1 MEKLSGNIRGFLVN
15 NKLLQTTTVTIG
27 FKYECN
33 WFVLQKLARGQPCM
47 CAELAYASEN
57 TCIAYS
63 IYESIREK
71 LLGSPLEQL
80 KSKVSAMAC
89 NYQNGEF
96 IITFSCSNN
105 LTSVQKNLILSI
117 SKITP
122 HKYYRKYSHNIKLLN
137 GKPSKKEFIYSSNLL
152 VGKTINVFILGKF
165 NITPDKFS
173 NIIEKTSAKYVDVK
187 SHPGGVSPHSLNK
200 SQGHTSYPTNI
211 ADGYKAVFVRDFI
224 TGETGFTV
232 VIHSG
237 VVIVYNKEWE
247 GLSKKVTPS
256 AVDKYVVKKY
266 AKLGAGFI
274 PMVLYMTSLECSLD
288 IDNMIKLYNDNPSPV
303 VVSGYIK
310 KAL

>member
-1 MEKLSGNIRGFLVN
+1 MEKKYDNIHGFLVN

-33 WFVLQKLARGQPCM
+33 WFVLQKLIRGLPCM

-57 TCIAYS
+57 TCVAYS

-80 KSKVSAMAC
+80 KSKVSMVTC

-96 IITFSCSNN
+96 IVAFSCSNN
-105 LTSVQKNLILSI
+105 LTAIQKNLISSV

-137 GKPSKKEFIYSSNLL
+137 GKPSKNEFIYSSNLL
-152 VGKTINVFILGKF
+152 VGKIINVFILGKF

-173 NIIEKTSAKYVDVK
+173 NIIEKTGIKYVGLE
-187 SHPGGVSPHSLNK
+187 SHTGGVSPHSLNK
-200 SQGHTSYPTNI
+200 TRGVTSYPTII
-211 ADGYKAVFVRDFI
+211 ADGYKVVFVRDFI
-224 TGETGFTV
+224 AGETGFTT
-232 VIHSG
+232 VIKSG
-237 VVIVYNKEWE
+237 VVIVYNKEWSS
-247 GLSKKVTPS
+247 LSKKVAPTT
-256 AVDKYVVKKY
+256 VDKYVEKKY
-266 AKLGAGFI
+266 AKLGPKFI
-274 PMVLYMTSLECSLD
+274 PMVLYMASLECSLD
-288 IDNMIKLYNDNPSPV
+288 IDNMIKLYKDNPSPRV
-303 VVSGYIK
+303 VAGYIK